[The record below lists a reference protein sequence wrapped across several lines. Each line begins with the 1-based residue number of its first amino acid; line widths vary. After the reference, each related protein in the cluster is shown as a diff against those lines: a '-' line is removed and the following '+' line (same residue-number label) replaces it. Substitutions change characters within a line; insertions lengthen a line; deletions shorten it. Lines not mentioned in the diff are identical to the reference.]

1 MSLRINVSGTWQ
13 YLSKAYVKVSNAW
26 QPCVNIHVNTSG
38 TWRPLYSYWWY
49 TGNWGNCSAECGGG
63 TQTRQVICVREH
75 AGESNHGS
83 NWTDIDDACCIKN
96 GLPKPATS
104 QVCNTHACTPCYFEV
119 TNLNVSTTNTPS
131 CTNTEVATYAWNRS
145 NDSSGITGIDSVNIF
160 WDGTAIPPSSGFING
175 SALTVVISGYKYA
188 RSTYKGTCHSSFLI
202 PPGTM
207 YTTYNE
213 WYQVCRTVA

>member
-1 MSLRINVSGTWQ
+1 MSLRINVSGTWK

-26 QPCVNIHVNTSG
+26 QPCVNIHVNING
-38 TWRPLYSYWWY
+38 TWKPLYSYQWNLGTWSS
-49 TGNWGNCSAECGGG
+49 CSVECGGG
-63 TQTRQVICVREH
+63 TQTRTVICQRKH
-75 AGESNHGS
+75 ATASS
-83 NWTDIDDACCIKN
+83 DIQTVEDSFCTKTV
-96 GLPKPATS
+96 GTKPTTS
-104 QVCNTHACTPCYFEV
+104 QVCNTQTCTPCYFEV
-119 TNLNVSTTNTPS
+119 TNLTISTTNTPS

-160 WDGTAIPPSSGFING
+160 WDGTAIHPSSGFING
-175 SALTVVISGYKYA
+175 SALTVAISGYKYA

-202 PPGTM
+202 PPGNM

>member
-49 TGNWGNCSAECGGG
+49 TGNWGNCSAGCGGG
-63 TQTRQVICVREH
+63 TQTRQVTCVREH

-104 QVCNTHACTPCYFEV
+104 QVCNTHSCADCQYNQPGVCYSGV
-119 TNLNVSTTNTPS
+119 YNTYWS
-131 CTNTEVATYAWNRS
+131 DVEAWNYTFVLW
-145 NDSSGITGIDSVNIF
+145 NDDNCSIDGALYNGTLIGAGGTINKNGYIYSRGSLQRQETSGGVLLKD
-160 WDGTAIPPSSGFING
+160 
-175 SALTVVISGYKYA
+175 
-188 RSTYKGTCHSSFLI
+188 
-202 PPGTM
+202 
-207 YTTYNE
+207 
-213 WYQVCRTVA
+213 YQVCRTVA